1 MQSLFSHFLF
11 CLARLAPG
19 ACAPSRSLPRLL
31 PRLLPNPLPNSPPPA
46 KLHELLMPTALPCGV
61 EGCNPSPASV
71 RGSTV
76 KAP

>member
-19 ACAPSRSLPRLL
+19 ACALARPPLRSLACS
-31 PRLLPNPLPNSPPPA
+31 LPNSPPPA